1 MNVDKACGQEKFQ
14 TPDECFS
21 KDTSENH
28 NDWKMLSTQP
38 SPDANEDEVMDL
50 VDDVPGAFEAAAA
63 REVQIGGFGA
73 CGAEDGHHI
82 VQFKSEP
89 HALEADPEDVEGVDL
104 IAAASMIWEAVCWN
118 PIKRAKRWCTPPPHT
133 TPHRLFCLRHVVA
146 AAVAMET
153 PSNMAWLPS
162 RRDKAHI
169 LSLNPM
175 RAHEQCHVQIFMLNS
190 KE

>member
-1 MNVDKACGQEKFQ
+1 MALIAAHCRFCSCYELGIGRVAERQIPCAHAACRTQLNKPWDMNVDKACGQEKFQ

-89 HALEADPEDVEGVDL
+89 HALEADSEDVEGVDL

-118 PIKRAKRWCTPPPHT
+118 PCAPVPSKKRMEETV
-133 TPHRLFCLRHVVA
+133 HVWFA
-146 AAVAMET
+146 
-153 PSNMAWLPS
+153 
-162 RRDKAHI
+162 
-169 LSLNPM
+169 
-175 RAHEQCHVQIFMLNS
+175 
-190 KE
+190 